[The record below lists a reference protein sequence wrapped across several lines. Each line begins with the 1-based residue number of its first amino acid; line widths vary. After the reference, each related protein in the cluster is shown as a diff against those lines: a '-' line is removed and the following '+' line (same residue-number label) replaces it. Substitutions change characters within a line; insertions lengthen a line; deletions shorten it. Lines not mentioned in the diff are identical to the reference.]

1 MQTETL
7 STLPGLTAERI
18 ERVARSLGEPE
29 WHLQRRLEAFERFLQ
44 LPMPS
49 PKQEDWRYTD
59 ITTLQLED
67 YPAVAWQDAPLGT
80 PSGRIPPFLVEQPV
94 MRVVHRAGFGFEAQ
108 LLEAWQERGVQV
120 RDLREVLLNE
130 PRRLEADLGHLAPI
144 PGDKFSWLHT
154 AAWDSGL
161 YIYIPRNVALEG
173 VIEIL
178 HWFETPGAH
187 FPHTLIIAEE
197 GSSANIVQSFCSPE
211 GVPVLCVGAVEVFC
225 APNSQLRHTLVQRM
239 GREALFLT
247 SVDYEQQR
255 DSRVISLAVGLGGR
269 LARTVLQHLMNG
281 QGAEA
286 RPLGLFFG
294 DEQQHLDFR
303 TLQDHRIGHTTS
315 DLLYKGVLTD
325 EAQSVF
331 SGLIRVHQGAQ
342 HTDAYQANRN
352 LLLSDQARAHSI
364 PNLEIGANEVRCTHG
379 ATVGPVQPDE
389 LFYLRSR
396 GLDPATAEA
405 VIVMGFFEQVLREV
419 KPVDL
424 RLSIQRL
431 LASKLKGDAP
441 RYFMDL
447 ADPSELSD
455 LSEPSRASEEVSP
468 YVASRDSR

>member
-1 MQTETL
+1 MRTETL
-7 STLPGLTAERI
+7 TTLPGLTAERI
-18 ERVARSLGEPE
+18 ERLARALGEPD
-29 WHLQRRLEAFERFLQ
+29 WHIERRLEAFERFLQ
-44 LPMPS
+44 LPIPS

-59 ITTLQLED
+59 ITTLHLED
-67 YPAVAWQDAPLGT
+67 YPAVAWQDELPANP
-80 PSGRIPPFLVEQPV
+80 PAQMPPFLVERPTI
-94 MRVVHRAGFGFEAQ
+94 RVYHQAGFGFGVHIPNE
-108 LLEAWQERGVQV
+108 WQQRGVQV

-130 PRRLEADLGHLAPI
+130 PARLEADLGRLAPI
-144 PGDKFSWLHT
+144 PGDKFSVLHT

-161 YIYIPRNVALEG
+161 YIYLPRNLALDG
-173 VIEIL
+173 VIEII
-178 HWFETPGAH
+178 HRFETPGAH
-187 FPHTLIIAEE
+187 FPHTLIVAEG
-197 GSSANIVQSFCSPE
+197 GSQANIVQSFFSPE
-211 GVPVLCVGAVEVFC
+211 GVPVLCIGAVEVFC
-225 APNSQLRHTLVQRM
+225 APNSHLRHALVQRM
-239 GREALFLT
+239 GRESVFMT

-255 DSRVISLAVGLGGR
+255 DSYVLSLVVGLGGK
-269 LARTVLQHLMNG
+269 LARVVLQHLMNG

-294 DEQQHLDFR
+294 NDQQHLDFR
-303 TLQDHRIGHTTS
+303 TLQEHRVGNTTS
-315 DLLYKGVLTD
+315 DLLYKGVLDD

-352 LLLSDQARAHSI
+352 LLVSEGARAHSI

-405 VIVMGFFEQVLREV
+405 VIVMGFFEQVLREI
-419 KPVDL
+419 KPTDL

-447 ADPSELSD
+447 AELSES
-455 LSEPSRASEEVSP
+455 LEG
-468 YVASRDSR
+468 

>member
-1 MQTETL
+1 MGVETL
-7 STLPGLTAERI
+7 SALPGLTAERI
-18 ERVARSLGEPE
+18 ERVARSQGEPD

-44 LPMPS
+44 LPIPS

-59 ITTLQLED
+59 ITMLHLED
-67 YPAVAWQDAPLGT
+67 YPAVAWQDAPLDK
-80 PSGRIPPFLVEQPV
+80 PSERIPPFLVEQPA

-108 LLEAWQERGVQV
+108 VPEAWRQRGVQV
-120 RDLREVLLNE
+120 RDLREVLLQE
-130 PRRLEADLGHLAPI
+130 PERLQEVLGRLAPI

-173 VIEIL
+173 TIEVL
-178 HWFETPGAH
+178 HWFEVPGAH
-187 FPHTLIIAEE
+187 FPHTLIVAEE

-225 APNSQLRHTLVQRM
+225 NANSELRHALVQRM
-239 GREALFLT
+239 GRNALFLT
-247 SVDYEQQR
+247 SVDYLQRR
-255 DSRVISLAVGLGGR
+255 DSRVVSLAVGLGGK
-269 LARTVLQHLMNG
+269 LARTVLQHLMEG

-286 RPLGLFFG
+286 RPLGVFFG
-294 DEQQHLDFR
+294 DEAQHLDFR
-303 TLQDHRIGHTTS
+303 TLQDHRVGYTTS

-331 SGLIRVHQGAQ
+331 SGLIRVYQGAQ

-419 KPVDL
+419 KPIDL

-455 LSEPSRASEEVSP
+455 LSDRSDALDEVNP
-468 YVASRDSR
+468 YVASRDSG

>member
-1 MQTETL
+1 MRTETL
-7 STLPGLTAERI
+7 IAPPGLTTERI
-18 ERVARSLGEPE
+18 ERLARAQGEPD
-29 WHLQRRLEAFERFLQ
+29 WHIQRRLEAFERFLQ
-44 LPMPS
+44 LPLPS

-59 ITTLQLED
+59 ITTLHLED
-67 YPAVAWQDAPLGT
+67 YPAVAWQDEPPANP
-80 PSGRIPPFLVEQPV
+80 PAQMPPFLVERPTI
-94 MRVVHRAGFGFEAQ
+94 RVYHRAGFGFEAHIPD
-108 LLEAWQERGVQV
+108 EWRERGVQV

-130 PRRLEADLGHLAPI
+130 PERLEADLGRLAPI
-144 PGDKFSWLHT
+144 PGDKFSVLHT

-161 YIYIPRNVALEG
+161 YLFIPRNLEVSG
-173 VIEIL
+173 VIEII

-187 FPHTLIIAEE
+187 FPHTLIALEE
-197 GSSANIVQSFCSPE
+197 SSAANVVQSFFSPE
-211 GVPVLCVGAVEVFC
+211 GVPMVCLGAVEVFC
-225 APNSQLRHTLVQRM
+225 APNSQLRHTLMQRM
-239 GREALFLT
+239 GRETVFIT

-255 DSRVISLAVGLGGR
+255 DSRVLSLTVGLGGK

-294 DEQQHLDFR
+294 DKTQHLDFR
-303 TLQDHRIGHTTS
+303 TLQDHRVGNTTS
-315 DLLYKGVLTD
+315 DLLYKGVLDD

-331 SGLIRVHQGAQ
+331 SGMIRVYQGAQ

-396 GLDPATAEA
+396 GLDSATAEA
-405 VIVMGFFEQVLREV
+405 VIVMGFFEQVLREI
-419 KPVDL
+419 KPTDL

-431 LASKLKGDAP
+431 LASKLKGNAP

-447 ADPSELSD
+447 AELS
-455 LSEPSRASEEVSP
+455 EE
-468 YVASRDSR
+468 